1 MAQFVR
7 DYREEDFPA
16 LMQLWEATDM
26 GGKKRGDDEDII
38 EDTLSYGGKLLIL
51 EDDDAGLIGSSWIT
65 TDQRRLYMHHFAIL
79 PKFQGKGLSHL
90 LMDKSMEFV
99 VETGL
104 QVKLEVHRDNKI
116 ARALYASYGFKYLGD
131 YQVFIIRDLNTIK
144 LRDIE

>member
-7 DYREEDFPA
+7 DYKEEDYPA
-16 LMQLWEATDM
+16 LLKLWEATDM

-38 EDTLSYGGKLLIL
+38 EETLSYGGKLLIL
-51 EDDDAGLIGSSWIT
+51 EDDKEGVIGSSWIT

-79 PKFQGKGLSHL
+79 PKFQGKKLSHL

-116 ARALYASYGFKYLGD
+116 ARSLYASYGFKYLGD
-131 YQVFIIRDLNTIK
+131 YQVYIIRDLSTIK
-144 LRDIE
+144 LHEF

>member
-7 DYREEDFPA
+7 DYKEEDYPA
-16 LMQLWEATDM
+16 LLKLWEATDM

-51 EDDDAGLIGSSWIT
+51 EDDKDGVIGSSWIT

-79 PKFQGKGLSHL
+79 PKFQGKKLSHL

-116 ARALYASYGFKYLGD
+116 ARSLYASYGFKYLGD
-131 YQVFIIRDLNTIK
+131 YQVYIIRDLSTIK
-144 LRDIE
+144 LHEF

>member
-7 DYREEDFPA
+7 DYQEEDFSA
-16 LMQLWEATDM
+16 LIKLWEATDM

-38 EDTLSYGGKLLIL
+38 EDTLRYGGKLLIL

-65 TDQRRLYMHHFAIL
+65 TDQRRLYLHHFAIL
-79 PKFQGKGLSHL
+79 PEFQRRGFGHL

-116 ARALYASYGFKYLGD
+116 ARDLYCFYGFKYLGD
-131 YQVFIIRDLNTIK
+131 YQAFIIRDLNTIK